1 MQVEYEEPLIVAF
14 IVFDCALGPLHHL
27 FEQRVFTFILFDLIV
42 LQAPNPLCIWEDGL
56 NRVFLHIRDDQ
67 VKFRELR
74 RERSKANWMEV
85 NDFVSHILEDSVEG
99 EVVMLP

>member
-42 LQAPNPLCIWEDGL
+42 LQAPNPLCI
-56 NRVFLHIRDDQ
+56 
-67 VKFRELR
+67 
-74 RERSKANWMEV
+74 
-85 NDFVSHILEDSVEG
+85 
-99 EVVMLP
+99 